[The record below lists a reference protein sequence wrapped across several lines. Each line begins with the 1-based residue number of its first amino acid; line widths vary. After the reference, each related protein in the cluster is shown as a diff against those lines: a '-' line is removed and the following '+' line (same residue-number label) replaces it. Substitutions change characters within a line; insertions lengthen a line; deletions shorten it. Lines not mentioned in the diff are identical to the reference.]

1 MGRTGNVSIIS
12 TSVRDSHEL
21 SIAVTTTAVGIPMLM
36 SLSALLPYRAISRI
50 ANFLHQPLLGRH
62 HRMPFLHAGTMP
74 TRAQSLFFTYLLVV
88 NIVLMC
94 LPLRLLQPNARL
106 PSTYQNMLQ
115 VIGDRAGVLAA
126 ANLVPLLLTSS
137 RNNLL
142 LWFTNW
148 SHTTYLLVHRW
159 LGYIV
164 ILQTVVHSVALL
176 DYYLRYSDHA
186 AESQLPY
193 WYWGIISTLAICLIL
208 PFSVLPVRQQVYEI
222 FLISHQILAALALVG
237 YFLHI
242 WYLFQYNW
250 GYEIWV
256 YIAGAL
262 WFLDRVLRIIR
273 IARFGTCT
281 AHITSIGNDSELLK
295 IDIEGVYAEGHA
307 YLYFPTLTWRFW
319 ENHPFSVLSSF
330 EASTRT
336 GNAPTVEASSESENS
351 STKEHDHE
359 KLANTNTHPLK
370 STEQSSEQHQSG
382 PRTSF
387 LLRPRAGLT
396 LRLLKAARTNGSL
409 SRPVWIESSY
419 HAEPTNQFAHCSTLI
434 CVAGGVG
441 ITAVLPVLKAFTG
454 PEARL
459 YWGVK
464 HRDIMNA
471 LGDELEQLN
480 KRGVGAEVKI
490 GERWNVSRIVKEEV
504 LNGAGGN
511 VGVMVCGPSGMADEV
526 RRAVGEVSGKAKRGV
541 VFVDEAFSW

>member
-1 MGRTGNVSIIS
+1 
-12 TSVRDSHEL
+12 
-21 SIAVTTTAVGIPMLM
+21 
-36 SLSALLPYRAISRI
+36 
-50 ANFLHQPLLGRH
+50 
-62 HRMPFLHAGTMP
+62 MP
-74 TRAQSLFFTYLLVV
+74 TRAQSLFFAYLVV
-88 NIVLMC
+88 INIVLMC

-142 LWFTNW
+142 LWLTNW

-176 DYYLRYSDHA
+176 DYFLRYSDHA

-208 PFSVLPVRQQVYEI
+208 PFSILPVRQQFYEI
-222 FLISHQILAALALVG
+222 FLVSHQILAALALIA

-242 WYLFQYNW
+242 WYLYQYNW

-262 WFLDRVLRIIR
+262 WFLDRALRIIR
-273 IARFGTCT
+273 IAGLGTRT
-281 AHITSIGNDSELLK
+281 AHITSIGSDSELLR

-330 EASTRT
+330 KATTRT
-336 GNAPTVEASSESENS
+336 KSNPTMGPSSESENS
-351 STKEHDHE
+351 STKEQDHE
-359 KLANTNTHPLK
+359 KAAALNTSSLK
-370 STEQSSEQHQSG
+370 YAEPSASEQVQSG

-396 LRLLKAARTNGSL
+396 LRLLQAARTNELL
-409 SRPVWIESSY
+409 SIPVWIESSY
-419 HAEPTNQFAHCSTLI
+419 HAEPNQFAHCSTLI
-434 CVAGGVG
+434 CIAGGVG

-464 HRDIMNA
+464 HRDIVDA
-471 LGDELEQLN
+471 LSDELEEVK
-480 KRGVGAEVKI
+480 KRGASTEVKI
-490 GERWNVSRIVKEEV
+490 GERWDVSKIVKEEV
-504 LNGAGGN
+504 LNGAGGD